1 MSILFKK
8 IWPIYYNCKED
19 LKNEF
24 YQLTRLLS
32 EKNEYWFKKF
42 LNYIF
47 NFVIS
52 SQNCFFK

>member
-8 IWPIYYNCKED
+8 IWPVYYNCKED

-42 LNYIF
+42 LNYIS
-47 NFVIS
+47 IL
-52 SQNCFFK
+52 